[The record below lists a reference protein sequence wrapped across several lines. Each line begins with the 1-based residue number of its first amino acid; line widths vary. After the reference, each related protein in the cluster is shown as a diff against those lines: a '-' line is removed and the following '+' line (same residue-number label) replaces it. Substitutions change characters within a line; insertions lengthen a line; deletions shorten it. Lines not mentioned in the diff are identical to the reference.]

1 MAKQIT
7 HLTLTNALFCNL
19 CLQSFILLLHVSAL
33 LSRHL
38 QGAGTKISLKHTA
51 IK

>member
-1 MAKQIT
+1 MVYPFNFFT
-7 HLTLTNALFCNL
+7 W
-19 CLQSFILLLHVSAL
+19 LLHVSAL

-38 QGAGTKISLKHTA
+38 QGADIEIALEHTA